1 MERVK
6 LLIGFF
12 NKQLPVIENI
22 YMQVRYLDLSN
33 EDKCY
38 VFSLKTQQLCTA
50 AEDLL
55 KSTAQCFE
63 NHIDDSS
70 RYHFELLRRM
80 ATEVPG
86 IRPALIGDNSL
97 KILDKLRSFRHFI
110 RHAYDYELDKEE
122 LSFLQS
128 RLNQY
133 FDFVISD
140 LNTFFRFINEL
151 NN

>member
-1 MERVK
+1 MERIK

-12 NKQLPVIENI
+12 NKQLPVIGNI
-22 YMQVRYLDLSN
+22 YKQVRYLDLNN

-38 VFSLKTQQLCTA
+38 VFSLKTQQLYTA

-63 NHIDDSS
+63 NHIDDSPK
-70 RYHFELLRRM
+70 YHFELLRRM

-86 IRPALIGDNSL
+86 IRSAVIGGDSL

-122 LSFLQS
+122 LKFLQH

-133 FDFVISD
+133 FDFVIAD
-140 LNTFFRFINEL
+140 FNVFLRFINEL
-151 NN
+151 DN